1 MKKTKDRALH
11 RFFLKEYPS
20 DSRFAESYRT
30 LRTNT
35 LFSFMDKECQSIL
48 ITSSGEGEGKSTTVA
63 NLSYTFAQ
71 TGKSVLMID
80 ADLRKPAL
88 SRLMPARGARGVSRV
103 LSDSFGANVMS
114 GELAEYGVSD
124 LFNLMSFQRRTGIL
138 HLREGREKIDIHFF
152 NGELVD
158 VHWRTRPEEKKL
170 ANILVKNRLITREQ
184 ALEAFARK
192 KHTDQKLGFI
202 LIRLGVAN
210 KEEIAGFVSLHMME
224 GLRTALLFKVGQ
236 FAFEKIPESRFQE
249 PSFDPVDLKELYNQV
264 VLGEEDFVYIKKQ
277 ISQNILRTDVD
288 KLFMMPSGPR
298 PPKPAELLSSQRMT
312 FLLRYLGRRFDILVI
327 DSPPVLLTSDALLL
341 APRVDGVALVVKA
354 GNMNRDLIKKAIQ
367 QIQGT
372 RANLIGV
379 TLNQVDIRRDGYYK
393 YYSKY
398 YDGYK

>member
-1 MKKTKDRALH
+1 MKKSKDRALH
-11 RFFLKEYPS
+11 RFFLKDYPA

-63 NLSYTFAQ
+63 NLAYTFAQ

-88 SRLMPARGARGVSRV
+88 SRLMPSRGARGVSRI
-103 LSDSFGANVMS
+103 LSDSFGVNVQS
-114 GELAEYGVSD
+114 GDLGEYAVSD
-124 LFNLMSFQRRTGIL
+124 LFNLMSFQKRTGIL
-138 HLREGREKIDIHFF
+138 HLEEETEKIDIHFF
-152 NGELVD
+152 NGDLMD

-224 GLRTALLFKVGQ
+224 GLRTALLFKTGR
-236 FAFEKIPESRFQE
+236 FSFEKIPESRFQE
-249 PSFDPVDLKELYNQV
+249 PSFNPVDLKELYNQV

-277 ISQNILRTDVD
+277 ISKNILRTDVD

-298 PPKPAELLSSQRMT
+298 PPKPAELLSSKRMS
-312 FLLRYLGRRFDILVI
+312 FLLTYLGKRFDILMI

-341 APRVDGVALVVKA
+341 APRVDGVVLVVKA
-354 GNMNRDLIKKAIQ
+354 GNMNRNLTKKAVE
-367 QIQGT
+367 QIQAT

-379 TLNQVDIRRDGYYK
+379 ALNQVDIRRDGYYK